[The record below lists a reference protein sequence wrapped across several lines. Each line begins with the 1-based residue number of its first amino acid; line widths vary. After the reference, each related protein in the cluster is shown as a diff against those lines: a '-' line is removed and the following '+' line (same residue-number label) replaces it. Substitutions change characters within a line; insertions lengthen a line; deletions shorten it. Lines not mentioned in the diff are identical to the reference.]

1 MKKEQFDDLKK
12 HQKTLEQDREKYDE
26 AMKDIAMYI
35 MPFRY
40 NWDEDEE
47 DDADRPVIYDST
59 GVEANRV
66 LADGYQGY
74 LINPRSPWVSIRFED
89 KQVDGSAKADQWKKI
104 AEECLYRIFA
114 RSNFYSAVGMCL
126 MDGAFGT
133 ATMYI
138 EPYKNTV
145 VNFIPQHPKG
155 IYVEQNRHGVIDTV
169 FQRMRLSARDIL
181 NSYEKAI
188 PENMKKEMKDDPFK
202 KYTVWR
208 AVMPNNE
215 RILNNIGPKGMP
227 FKSITYMHE
236 IDHPLKEGGYRRLPY
251 AIWRPMVLT
260 GQAYGKSS
268 AWYALGSVKR
278 LNIIQK
284 DLLELATLSV
294 KPPLNVPGEDMDEVN
309 MTPWGMNPYSDPTR
323 QIFPVS
329 LGGNFPYGQEE
340 LTMLQNEVRSY
351 FQTEAFM
358 LLSQMA
364 DKEYTATQAAEM
376 AGEKSAQLSSLTSR
390 VTRFLDDI
398 IEQVILIAIDAGEI
412 PMPPQELIRGG
423 LKLDYVGP
431 ITIDQERAFRTTGLM
446 RGLNQIVPFLEINPS
461 IWMLIKDTEVFR
473 EILEG
478 SAFPKSMMRS
488 KQELEQIQA
497 NQAQQ
502 QQAQQQAE
510 LQKTQG
516 QAYKEYSYQPQEGS
530 PSKERMQRG

>member
-1 MKKEQFDDLKK
+1 MTKEQFDDLKK
-12 HQKTLEQDREKYDE
+12 HQKTLEDDRDKYE
-26 AMKDIAMYI
+26 HALRDIAYYI

-40 NWDEDEE
+40 NWEEDEE
-47 DDADRPVIYDST
+47 SDADRPVIYDST

-89 KQVDGSAKADQWKKI
+89 KRVDESSEADKWKKI

-114 RSNFYSAVGMCL
+114 RSNFYSAVGMAL
-126 MDGAFGT
+126 LDGAFGT

-138 EPYKNTV
+138 EPYRATT

-155 IYVEQNRHGVIDTV
+155 IFVEQNRHGVIDTV
-169 FQRMRLSARDIL
+169 FQRMRLSGRDIL
-181 NSYEKAI
+181 SSYSDKV
-188 PENMKKEMKDDPFK
+188 PENIKKEMKDDPFK

-208 AVMPNNE
+208 AVMPNND

-236 IDHPLKEGGYRRLPY
+236 IDEPLKEGGYRRLPY

-278 LNIIQK
+278 LNIVQK

-294 KPPLNVPGEDMDEVN
+294 KPPLNNPGENSEDLN
-309 MTPWGMNPYSDPTR
+309 MTPWGLNPYTDPTR
-323 QIFPVS
+323 IVFPME
-329 LGGNFPYGQEE
+329 LGKNFPYGQEE
-340 LTMLQNEVRSY
+340 VLALQSEVRSY

-398 IEQVILIAIDAGEI
+398 IEQVIILAIDAGEI
-412 PMPPQELIRGG
+412 PMPPPKLIRGG
-423 LKLDYVGP
+423 IKLDYVGP
-431 ITIDQERAFRTTGLM
+431 ITIDQERAFRTTGIM
-446 RGLNQIVPFLEINPS
+446 RGLNQIMPFLEVNPN
-461 IWMLIKDTEVFR
+461 IWQLIKDKEVFR
-473 EILEG
+473 EVLEG
-478 SAFPKSMMRS
+478 SGFPKSLLRS
-488 KQELEQIQA
+488 KQELARIEAEQA
-497 NQAQQ
+497 KQQ
-502 QQAQQQAE
+502 EEMRQAE

-516 QAYKEYSYQPQEGS
+516 QAYKEFSYGAEDNS
-530 PSKERMQRG
+530 PAKERMNA